1 MRNRLMFL
9 LTLAAA
15 CLFAQDQ
22 DKASP
27 GQTAAA
33 QPAAPAQPKKEETP
47 PTPPPPA
54 VESNFSGDIEFGER
68 IIPNIG
74 GSFNT
79 YRSVVNLGGGPKLF
93 GADATILNPNH
104 RFFDRFDLHL
114 TTIGDDPYQTA
125 KVELWKRN
133 VYRLTC
139 GWRDIADFI
148 YFPCLSNFLPRDGSI
163 SS

>member
-1 MRNRLMFL
+1 MRSRLIFL

-27 GQTAAA
+27 AQTAAA

-47 PTPPPPA
+47 PTPPPA

-79 YRSVVNLGGGPKLF
+79 YRCVVNLGEGPKLF
-93 GADATILNPNH
+93 GADATILNPNR

-114 TTIGDDPYQTA
+114 TTI
-125 KVELWKRN
+125 
-133 VYRLTC
+133 
-139 GWRDIADFI
+139 
-148 YFPCLSNFLPRDGSI
+148 
-163 SS
+163 